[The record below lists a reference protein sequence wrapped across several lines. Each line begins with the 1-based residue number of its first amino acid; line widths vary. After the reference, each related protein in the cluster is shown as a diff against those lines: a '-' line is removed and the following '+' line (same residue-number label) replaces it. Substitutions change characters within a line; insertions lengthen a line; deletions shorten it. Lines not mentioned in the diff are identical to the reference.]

1 MKMRLSPPPPFVGCR
16 RKVKAVIWWR
26 TDLIFLQSPSYW
38 DGWVGYLENKF
49 GSRPVYDKLF
59 NSENL
64 LNSISKIARIVN
76 AIRNCFWV
84 SRRHHKCQQIRS
96 LGLLSVSVLK
106 TLKYKGKWVSDAE
119 IDCIAFSS
127 SVSSPHTI
135 KTFSVSTSK
144 RFYFC
149 SHIQPLPQSS
159 SSTPTQLESLLE
171 DWVEL
176 EKNYLGSFRVQFFSS
191 SIPTLIRDWLMIHHS
206 EWLTRHWGHIQSDNL
221 QPPCTGWRLHE
232 IR

>member
-1 MKMRLSPPPPFVGCR
+1 MLSR
-16 RKVKAVIWWR
+16 
-26 TDLIFLQSPSYW
+26 
-38 DGWVGYLENKF
+38 
-49 GSRPVYDKLF
+49 
-59 NSENL
+59 
-64 LNSISKIARIVN
+64 IA
-76 AIRNCFWV
+76 FWV
-84 SRRHHKCQQIRS
+84 SCRHHKYHKIRS

-106 TLKYKGKWVSDAE
+106 TLKYKGRWVSDSE

-127 SVSSPHTI
+127 SVSSPQTI

-149 SHIQPLPQSS
+149 SHIPPLTQSS

-176 EKNYLGSFRVQFFSS
+176 EKNYLGFSRVQFLAALFLPSS
-191 SIPTLIRDWLMIHHS
+191 GTDWWLI
-206 EWLTRHWGHIQSDNL
+206 IQSDRRGIEGTFSQITCNL
-221 QPPCTGWRLHE
+221 LVNTGWRLYE